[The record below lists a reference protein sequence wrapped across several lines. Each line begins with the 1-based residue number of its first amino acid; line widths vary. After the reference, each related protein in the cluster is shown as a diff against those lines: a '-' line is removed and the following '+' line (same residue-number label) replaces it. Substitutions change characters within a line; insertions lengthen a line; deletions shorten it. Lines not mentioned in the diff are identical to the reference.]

1 MMKRVLLIS
10 NHGGGFYNFK
20 KELIEKLLAIGF
32 EVHFAVPFDEK
43 VKRLEALGAVF
54 HKIDI
59 DRRGINPVKDLI
71 LLNQFRGLI
80 KTVEP
85 GILVLHTI
93 KPNIY
98 ASMLARVYKIPYLNN
113 ITGLGSALQQNSKM
127 AKLLRFLYRKSL
139 AGSSGIFFENSGN
152 RDYFLKYRIA
162 RQEKY
167 ILVPGAGVNI
177 EHFKNEKRET
187 KGVDFTTFL
196 FIGRIM
202 KEKGIDEFFEA
213 AAHIKEKDSNVKFQ
227 VVGFYDEPEY
237 ESKVRELADRS
248 MIEFL
253 GLSSDTRVEMSLAD
267 CIVLPSYHEGMS
279 NVLLEGAAMGLPLI
293 TTDIPG
299 CREAVED
306 GKSGFLCK
314 AKDSESLI
322 DAMERFLALSPA
334 ERNDMGRAGREKI
347 EREFDRNIV
356 VNRYIQSIQSA
367 LKE

>member
-1 MMKRVLLIS
+1 MSTILLIS

-20 KELIEKLLAIGF
+20 KELVEELLKIGF
-32 EVHFAVPFDEK
+32 EVHFVVPFDEK
-43 VKRLEALGAVF
+43 TERLEALGAVF

-59 DRRGINPVKDLI
+59 DRRGINPIKDLS
-71 LLNQFRGLI
+71 LMNQLRKVI
-80 KTVEP
+80 KTVRP
-85 GILVLHTI
+85 DALILHTI

-98 ASMLARVYKIPYLNN
+98 ASILARIYKIPYINN

-127 AKLLRFLYRKSL
+127 AKLLRFLYRNSL

-152 RDYFLKYRIA
+152 RDYFLKYHIG

-167 ILVPGAGVNI
+167 VLVPGAGVNI
-177 EHFKNEKRET
+177 AHFK
-187 KGVDFTTFL
+187 KGSGKTGSVEFTNFL

-213 AAHIKEKDSNVKFQ
+213 AAHIKGKYSDVKLQ

-237 ESKVRELADRS
+237 ECKVRALTDQRI
-248 MIEFL
+248 IEFL
-253 GLSSDTRVEMSLAD
+253 GASSDTRLEMSYAD

-279 NVLLEGAAMGLPLI
+279 NVLLEGASMGLPLI

-299 CREAVED
+299 CREAVRD
-306 GKSGFLCK
+306 GKSGFLCNV
-314 AKDSESLI
+314 KDAQSLI

-334 ERNDMGRAGREKI
+334 ERDEMGRVGREKM